1 MAYLYI
7 YETAYI
13 QLCTD
18 VDFFTSTLQCC
29 TQFGFKSVLHRNIY
43 WCLTEDKINDTCQNY

>member
-18 VDFFTSTLQCC
+18 VDFFHIYTT
-29 TQFGFKSVLHRNIY
+29 VLHAI
-43 WCLTEDKINDTCQNY
+43 WF